1 MLSLFRMLDRD
12 NNGEVC
18 ESFAV
23 VEQGDIFLPVT
34 SSIIDVTRLFVSDS
48 TLDET
53 SSKVLVSGKLEL
65 RLSRPVSLLLAF
77 PGS

>member
-1 MLSLFRMLDRD
+1 M
-12 NNGEVC
+12 
-18 ESFAV
+18 
-23 VEQGDIFLPVT
+23 EQGNTFLPVT

-65 RLSRPVSLLLAF
+65 RLSRPVSLLPAF